1 MTDSVGEALST
12 NNPTGYYA
20 TAALRLNSGT
30 NVTMQN
36 LRFSYAQT
44 ALTVN
49 GGGSNVFS
57 HVQMVNCQNGI
68 RATNAIFY
76 LRNALLWNVLTNFGG
91 SSSTGSGEQLTADT
105 ASWLNMN
112 TNLTLS
118 LTNCLLVAVTN
129 KGAFTGNSVSIA
141 STTTGIFQVVG
152 AGAHYLAAGST
163 NRNAGTTG
171 INPALLAA
179 LRKMTTYPPVIYS
192 NITYSVAT
200 NFSPQAQR
208 DTNNSP
214 ALGYH
219 YDPIDYIADLV
230 TITNVTLTVTNG
242 AVIANYNRS
251 GIQLQ
256 TGSSIVSMG
265 TPLVPNRFVRYQSVQ
280 EQSITL
286 GSNAPASALSVN
298 PYHTGTNGPAGT
310 FRFTQFACPAAGG
323 SHLFDAGSTNFNN
336 LLVQDCEFWGGQN
349 SLTGSTNTTA
359 TLKNNLFFRSI
370 ITAAATNLCPPC
382 VLPTIWFLARWSA

>member
-1 MTDSVGEALST
+1 MGEALST

-36 LRFSYAQT
+36 LRFSFAQT

-230 TITNVTLTVTNG
+230 TITNVDFNG
-242 AVIANYNRS
+242 DQRR
-251 GIQLQ
+251 GDRQLQ
-256 TGSSIVSMG
+256 SQRYSASDWQFDCLDGYATGS
-265 TPLVPNRFVRYQSVQ
+265 QSVR
-280 EQSITL
+280 
-286 GSNAPASALSVN
+286 AL
-298 PYHTGTNGPAGT
+298 
-310 FRFTQFACPAAGG
+310 
-323 SHLFDAGSTNFNN
+323 
-336 LLVQDCEFWGGQN
+336 
-349 SLTGSTNTTA
+349 
-359 TLKNNLFFRSI
+359 
-370 ITAAATNLCPPC
+370 
-382 VLPTIWFLARWSA
+382 